1 MLGDPIGDSVLYMI
15 RWLGSCKEKG
25 HDRSLQIFPIKIFH
39 ALYLAWTPGSNPQLP
54 AGSVDVHWST
64 TSGNLEIA
72 KEVMD
77 CHITS
82 LLSTE
87 TAFFSSQHQPCQ
99 NPGMADFNLTVT
111 SKDYQTYLA
120 QILTPVVNAFSPV
133 PSLVFRTTVTRI
145 KVEIR
150 WF

>member
-1 MLGDPIGDSVLYMI
+1 MAWVLQ
-15 RWLGSCKEKG
+15 RK
-25 HDRSLQIFPIKIFH
+25 RSRSWSSNIFIKIFD
-39 ALYLAWTPGSNPQLP
+39 ALHLAWTPGSNPQLP

-133 PSLVFRTTVTRI
+133 PSLVFRKTVTRI

-150 WF
+150 WFYRSPITMIRNRMT